1 MQFDAALLKRLERER
16 NIWLATTCAD
26 GRPHLVPVWFVY
38 WEAAVY
44 ICVEPQSVKARNLAR
59 DPRVTLALEDGDRAL
74 VLAGKAAPVFLPPQV
89 AASFKSKYN
98 WELGS
103 DVKYTTL
110 LCITLAQRVMG

>member
-59 DPRVTLALEDGDRAL
+59 DPRTTLALEDGDRAL
-74 VLAGKAAPVFLPPQV
+74 VLAGKAAPVLAPPEV
-89 AASFKSKYN
+89 AARFKAKYN

-103 DVKYTTL
+103 DTQYTTV